1 MISKRLLSRIVLPA
15 ILIIFSNTVFAQKVV
30 SGKVTDAKDGNP
42 VAGATVQP
50 KGGTGGTTT
59 GTDGTFRLSVPDN
72 TSILVI
78 SFVGFDSREV
88 DISGKTDVDVNLSA
102 SAASAM
108 NEVIVVGYGTARK
121 KDLTG
126 AVASVK
132 SKDFNKGIQTA
143 PDQLIQGK
151 VAGVQVL
158 NNSGQPG
165 GGTTV
170 KIRGN
175 STIRAGSTPLYVV
188 DGIPLD
194 GRSARPGGSG
204 AGIGTSPGANPLNFM
219 NPNDIASI
227 EVLKDASAT
236 AIYGSRAAYGVIL
249 ITTKRGTSGTP
260 KIDFN
265 AYYGVSNLI
274 KELEVLT
281 AAEYRTTLADYGLA
295 AAGRDFGGDVHAL
308 DAVLRTANTQN
319 YDMSISGGTEN
330 GRYRISAGYLDQ
342 QGIVRKSEFK
352 KYTTSI
358 NGFFKFL
365 DSKRLGVDYNVI
377 ASQTVEQIAPVSNDA
392 GFTGSIIGQA
402 LQWNPTLPL
411 VVKKANGE
419 DSLNILRG
427 STTVNPLAMSEAYD
441 DNSKVTSILGSISP
455 YFKITKDLEYR
466 MLLSINYSNGIR
478 KAQIKSFINLENIID
493 RGVAYT
499 GSNELTTRQ
508 WTNTL
513 NYNKQIN
520 ENFNLNALVGYE
532 YMRFENKGS
541 GMNATDFGTY
551 PVPYWNYFQY
561 STQNTR
567 GTFSFAD
574 PIEELQSYFARA
586 IVNYKDRFILTAT
599 IRSDGSSKF
608 GENNKY
614 GYFPSFAAA
623 WNMVNESFI
632 KDASF
637 ISNLKLRA
645 GYGKT
650 GSQDM
655 PSGSSQAKYSFT
667 GPNAI
672 GQTNVD
678 NPDLKWQA
686 DDQVNVGID
695 FGLFGGKLNGVI
707 DYFNKKTTNLLF
719 PTIAAQPVAPG
730 APPQWKNLDGEI
742 VNKGV
747 EITLNGSLVRSK
759 DFNWDLGV
767 NASFIDNEVSGLPG
781 PIATGALHGQGISGA
796 TVELITNDQ
805 PINVF
810 YTKQFLGFDKTTGLA
825 MYTDDGY
832 TRFFVGNPNPRTVY
846 GVSTSL
852 NYKKLFFVANL
863 NGSVGNDV
871 YNNTANTVLPIGNL
885 IGGRNIAK
893 SLIGGEV
900 KESLAN
906 PISPSSRY
914 VENGSYLKLANLS
927 VSYVVGNVG
936 KSIKNMVLYIG
947 GQNIFVI
954 TDFTGFDPEV
964 NTDKQVNGIPSVG
977 IEYTPYPSARSFQ
990 IGLSFSL

>member
-15 ILIIFSNTVFAQKVV
+15 ILLILSHSVLAQKTV
-30 SGKVTDAKDGNP
+30 SGKVTDSKDGSP
-42 VAGATVQP
+42 VAGASVQP

-59 GTDGTFRLSVPDN
+59 GADGTFRLSVADN
-72 TSILVI
+72 INTLVI
-78 SFVGFDSREV
+78 SFVGYNQQEV
-88 DISGKTDVDVNLSA
+88 NISGKSEVDVSL
-102 SAASAM
+102 AASTAAAM

-126 AVASVK
+126 AVASVRA
-132 SKDFNKGIQTA
+132 KDFNKGIQTA

-151 VAGVQVL
+151 IAGVQVM

-204 AGIGTSPGANPLNFM
+204 AGIGTSPAANPLNFM

-249 ITTKRGTSGTP
+249 ITTKRGVSGSP

-265 AYYGVSNLI
+265 TYFGVSNLI
-274 KELEVLT
+274 KKLEVLNAT
-281 AAEYRTTLADYGLA
+281 EYKKTLTDYALPS
-295 AAGRDFGGDVHAL
+295 AGRDFGGDV
-308 DAVLRTANTQN
+308 DAMDAILRTANTQN
-319 YDMSISGGTEN
+319 YDISISGGTEN

-342 QGIVRKSEFK
+342 QGIVRKSDFK

-365 DSKRLGVDYNVI
+365 DSKKLGLDYNVI

-402 LQWNPTLPL
+402 LQWNPTMPL
-411 VVKKANGE
+411 MVKKANGQ

-455 YFKITKDLEYR
+455 YFKITNDLEYR
-466 MLLSINYSNGIR
+466 MLLSINYSTGIR
-478 KAQIKSFINLENIID
+478 KAQIKSFINLDNIID

-513 NYNKQIN
+513 NYNKQISSA
-520 ENFNLNALVGYE
+520 FNLNALVGYE
-532 YMRFENKGS
+532 YMRFENKGA
-541 GMNATDFGTY
+541 GMNASDFGNF
-551 PVPYWNYFQY
+551 PIPYWNYFQY
-561 STQNTR
+561 SSQGTR

-599 IRSDGSSKF
+599 IRADGSSKF

-623 WNMVNESFI
+623 WNLVNESFI
-632 KDASF
+632 KNASF

-645 GYGKT
+645 GYGRT

-655 PSGSSQAKYSFT
+655 PAGSSQAKYSFT

-686 DDQVNVGID
+686 DEQTNIGVD
-695 FGLFGGKLNGVI
+695 FGLFGGRLNGVI
-707 DYFNKKTTNLLF
+707 DYFKKQTTNLLF
-719 PTIAAQPVAPG
+719 PKIAAQPVPPG
-730 APPQWKNLDGEI
+730 APPQWTNLDGHI

-747 EITLNGSLVRSK
+747 EITLNGSVYKSK
-759 DFNWDLGV
+759 DFNVDLGV
-767 NASFIDNEVSGLPG
+767 NASFINNNVTGLPA

-796 TVELITNDQ
+796 TVQLITNDQ

-810 YTKQFLGFDKTTGLA
+810 YTKQYLGIDKTTGLA

-832 TRFFVGNPNPRTVY
+832 TRFFVGDPNPHTVY
-846 GVSTSL
+846 GFSVSA
-852 NYKKLFFVANL
+852 NYKKLFFVANF
-863 NGSVGNDV
+863 NGSTGNDV

-893 SLIGGEV
+893 ALINQPV

-914 VENGSYLKLANLS
+914 VENGSYLKFANLS
-927 VSYVVGNVG
+927 LSYVVGNVG
-936 KSIKNMVLYIG
+936 KTIKNLTIYAG
-947 GQNIFVI
+947 GQNLFVI

-990 IGLSFSL
+990 IGLNFSL

>member
-1 MISKRLLSRIVLPA
+1 MISKRLLFRVVLPA
-15 ILIIFSNTVFAQKVV
+15 ILMILTQSVLAQKVIT
-30 SGKVTDAKDGNP
+30 GKVTDGKDGNP
-42 VAGATVQP
+42 VSGASVQP

-72 TSILVI
+72 VNTLVI
-78 SFVGFDSREV
+78 SFVGYDNKEV
-88 DISGKTDVDVNLSA
+88 DISGKANVDVSLA
-102 SAASAM
+102 TSAAAAM

-219 NPNDIASI
+219 NPNDIASMEI
-227 EVLKDASAT
+227 LKDASAT

-249 ITTKRGTSGTP
+249 ITTKRGTTGAP

-265 AYYGVSNLI
+265 TYFGSSDVI
-274 KELEVLT
+274 KKLEVLN
-281 AAEYRTTLADYGLA
+281 AGEYRQTLSDYGLA
-295 AAGRDFGGDVHAL
+295 SAGRDFGGDVDAL
-308 DAVLRTANTQN
+308 DAILRTAFTQN
-319 YDMSISGGTEN
+319 YDISMSGGTEN

-342 QGIVRKSEFK
+342 QGIVRKSDFK
-352 KYTTSI
+352 KYTTNL

-377 ASQTVEQIAPVSNDA
+377 ASQTVENIAPVSNDA

-402 LQWNPTLPL
+402 LQWNPTLPMQ
-411 VVKKANGE
+411 VKKANGD
-419 DSLNILRG
+419 DSLVILRG

-455 YFKITKDLEYR
+455 YFKITNDLEYR
-466 MLLSINYSNGIR
+466 MLFSINYSTGIR
-478 KAQIKSFINLENIID
+478 KAQIRSFINLENIID
-493 RGVAYT
+493 RGVAYV
-499 GSNELTTRQ
+499 GENELTTKQ

-513 NYNKQIN
+513 NYNKKIN
-520 ENFNLNALVGYE
+520 ENFNLNALLGYE

-541 GMNATDFGTY
+541 GMNASDFGSF
-551 PVPYWNYFQY
+551 PLNYWNYFQY
-561 STQNTR
+561 SSQNTR

-574 PIEELQSYFARA
+574 PIDELQSYFARA
-586 IVNYKDRFILTAT
+586 IVNFKDRFIITAT
-599 IRSDGSSKF
+599 IRADGSSKF

-637 ISNLKLRA
+637 ISNLKLRV

-655 PSGSSQAKYSFT
+655 PAGSAQAKYSFT

-678 NPDLKWQA
+678 NPDLKWQS
-686 DDQVNVGID
+686 DDQTNVGID
-695 FGLFGGKLNGVI
+695 FGLFGGKLTGVI

-719 PTIAAQPVAPG
+719 PKIAAQPVAPG
-730 APPQWKNLDGEI
+730 APPQWTNLDGHI

-747 EITLNGSLVRSK
+747 ELTLNGSIIRGK
-759 DFNWDLGV
+759 DFNLDLGA
-767 NASFIDNEVSGLPG
+767 NAVFLQNEVSGLPG

-810 YTKQFLGFDKTTGLA
+810 YTKQFLGFDKATGLA
-825 MYTDDGY
+825 LYTDDGY
-832 TRFFVGNPNPRTVY
+832 TRFFVGNPNPKTVY
-846 GVSTSL
+846 GITASA

-863 NGSVGNDV
+863 NGSTGNDV

-893 SLIGGEV
+893 SLLGGEV
-900 KESLAN
+900 QESLAN

-927 VSYVVGNVG
+927 FSYVVGNVG
-936 KSIKNMVLYIG
+936 KSVKNLVLFVG
-947 GQNIFVI
+947 GQNLFVI

-990 IGLSFSL
+990 FGLNFSL

>member
-15 ILIIFSNTVFAQKVV
+15 ILVILTQTVLAQKVITGRV
-30 SGKVTDAKDGNP
+30 SDSKDGTP
-42 VAGATVQP
+42 IAGATVQP
-50 KGGTGGTTT
+50 KGGTGGTTS
-59 GTDGTFRLSVPDN
+59 GSDGTFRITVADN
-72 TSILVI
+72 TNTLVI
-78 SFVGFDSREV
+78 SFVGFNSEEV
-88 DISGKTDVDVNLSA
+88 NISGKSNVDVGLSTSNA
-102 SAASAM
+102 SSM
-108 NEVIVVGYGTARK
+108 NEVVVVGYGTARK

-151 VAGVQVL
+151 VAGVQIL

-249 ITTKRGTSGTP
+249 ITTKRGVSGSP
-260 KIDFN
+260 RIDFN
-265 AYYGVSNLI
+265 TYFGVSNLI
-274 KELEVLT
+274 KKLEVLNAT
-281 AAEYRTTLADYGLA
+281 EYKKTLADYALP
-295 AAGRDFGGDVHAL
+295 AAGRDFGADVDAL
-308 DAVLRTANTQN
+308 DAILRTANTQN
-319 YDMSISGGTEN
+319 YDISMSGGTEN

-358 NGFFKFL
+358 NGYFKFL
-365 DSKRLGVDYNVI
+365 DSKRLGLDYNVI

-402 LQWNPTLPL
+402 LQWNPTNPL
-411 VVKKANGE
+411 VIKKSNGQ

-455 YFKITKDLEYR
+455 YFKITNDLEYR
-466 MLLSINYSNGIR
+466 MLFSINYSTGIR

-499 GSNELTTRQ
+499 GSNELTTKQ

-513 NYNKQIN
+513 NYNKQLN
-520 ENFNLNALVGYE
+520 DAFNLNALLGYE

-541 GMNATDFGTY
+541 GMNASDFGAY
-551 PVPYWNYFQY
+551 PVDYWNYFQY
-561 STQNTR
+561 SSQASR
-567 GTFSFAD
+567 QQFSFND
-574 PIEELQSYFARA
+574 PVEELQSYFARA
-586 IVNYKDRFILTAT
+586 IVNFKDRFIVTAT
-599 IRSDGSSKF
+599 FRADGSSKF
-608 GENNKY
+608 GTNNKY

-623 WNMVNESFI
+623 WNMMNESFL
-632 KDASF
+632 KGAGF
-637 ISNLKLRA
+637 INNLKLRV

-655 PSGSSQAKYSFT
+655 PAGSSQAKYSFT
-667 GPNAI
+667 GINAI

-678 NPDLKWQA
+678 NPDLKWQS
-686 DDQVNVGID
+686 DQQMDVGVD
-695 FGLFGGKLNGVI
+695 FGLLGGRLSGTI
-707 DYFNKKTTNLLF
+707 DWFNKKTTNLLF
-719 PTIAAQPVAPG
+719 PTIAPQPVAPG

-742 VNKGV
+742 VNKGLEV
-747 EITLNGSLVRSK
+747 TLNGTIVKSK
-759 DFNWDLGV
+759 DFTFDLGV
-767 NASFIDNEVSGLPG
+767 NASFLNNMVSGLPG
-781 PIATGALHGQGISGA
+781 PISTGALHGQGISGA
-796 TVELITNDQ
+796 TVQQITNDQ

-810 YTKQFLGFDKTTGLA
+810 YTKEYLGIDKSTGLA
-825 MYTDDGY
+825 NYTDEGY
-832 TRFFVGNPNPRTVY
+832 TRFYVGDPNPKTVY
-846 GVSTSL
+846 GVTAAL
-852 NYKKLFFVANL
+852 NYKKLYFVANL
-863 NGSVGNDV
+863 NGSIGNDV

-893 SLIGGEV
+893 SLIGGSV

-914 VENGSYLKLANLS
+914 VENGGYMKLANMSLS
-927 VSYVVGNVG
+927 YMIGNIGKTVKNLVVYV
-936 KSIKNMVLYIG
+936 G

-990 IGLSFSL
+990 IGLNFSL